1 MEGKFMRAAKN
12 TAKSRTI
19 TIDDYYNERF
29 LRLEIEMKHLR
40 EDFNRRFEAVD
51 KRFETIDKR
60 FEDMRDDMNRR
71 FESVDKRF
79 DALTTRIDRFM
90 IWSFGMTFTSTGL
103 IIAAMKF
110 WK

>member
-1 MEGKFMRAAKN
+1 MRAAKTN
-12 TAKSRTI
+12 AKPRVI
-19 TIDDYYNERF
+19 TVDDYYNERF

-40 EDFNRRFEAVD
+40 GDFNRRFKSAD

-60 FEDMRDDMNRR
+60 FEEIRDDMNRR
-71 FESVDKRF
+71 FESVEKHF

-90 IWSFGMTFTSTGL
+90 IRSFGITFTSTGL

>member
-1 MEGKFMRAAKN
+1 MRAAKTN
-12 TAKSRTI
+12 VKSRTI

-40 EDFNRRFEAVD
+40 EDFNRRFD
-51 KRFETIDKR
+51 DI
-60 FEDMRDDMNRR
+60 RDDMNRR
-71 FESVDKRF
+71 FEAVEKRFDESDRRF
-79 DALTTRIDRFM
+79 DALTRRIDRFM

>member
-1 MEGKFMRAAKN
+1 
-12 TAKSRTI
+12 
-19 TIDDYYNERF
+19 
-29 LRLEIEMKHLR
+29 MKHLR
-40 EDFNRRFEAVD
+40 EDFNRRFEAAD
-51 KRFETIDKR
+51 KKFDDI
-60 FEDMRDDMNRR
+60 RDDMNRR
-71 FESVDKRF
+71 FEAVDKRFDESDRRF